1 MVSCTRRANRPSK
14 SWIPEEQ
21 IEWILAAWDLA
32 RVMTVR
38 GGFRAGGR
46 GRLEGLD
53 QAGRSLAVAGSRGA
67 NGWKCLIGSE
77 DPELRRTM
85 LRKLHLEPKTT
96 EEKIGWR
103 HRPKS

>member
-1 MVSCTRRANRPSK
+1 MVSCTRRANRPPK

-53 QAGRSLAVAGSRGA
+53 QTGRSLAVAGSPGCQWMEVSHWQRGPRAQA
-67 NGWKCLIGSE
+67 NDAQKAPPRTENDRGE
-77 DPELRRTM
+77 DRLAP
-85 LRKLHLEPKTT
+85 PA
-96 EEKIGWR
+96 
-103 HRPKS
+103 